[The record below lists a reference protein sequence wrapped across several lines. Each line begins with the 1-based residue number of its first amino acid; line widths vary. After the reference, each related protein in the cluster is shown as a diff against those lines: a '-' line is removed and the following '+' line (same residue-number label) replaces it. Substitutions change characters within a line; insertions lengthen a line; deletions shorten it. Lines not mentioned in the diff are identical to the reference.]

1 MFPILDWSWWRK
13 LEDMLDYSSGC
24 LFTTFLMPSILLYN
38 IYCTKN
44 KKWIKLKLFQ
54 YYLPTFKVR
63 HMSFVVSDIVWHSE
77 ILMTTELSHY
87 ILCFSFVVRKS
98 YQGFLLLK
106 SFIRL
111 LLTISACNTN
121 CSTIVSPKSG
131 SIVSICYKVFA
142 TE

>member
-1 MFPILDWSWWRK
+1 M
-13 LEDMLDYSSGC
+13 
-24 LFTTFLMPSILLYN
+24 
-38 IYCTKN
+38 N
-44 KKWIKLKLFQ
+44 KTQ
-54 YYLPTFKVR
+54 YYLPATFKVR

-121 CSTIVSPKSG
+121 CSTIVSPESG